1 MMRRRWLTRFGRLL
15 LTGVVAYAATA
26 APHADG
32 PAAANE
38 DAVKAAFI
46 YNFAL
51 FVEWPAEMERTGPF
65 VLGVLG
71 DDAFADVLTEVTRNK
86 TTTKRPVQVRR
97 LTAVDDPR
105 TCQLIFI
112 GSAADKQGVVLRR
125 ARGFP
130 VLTVGETADFL
141 RDGGII
147 RFVVEHDQLRFQIH
161 AAAAASSGLRIDPQ
175 LKRLA
180 LRPYEP

>member
-1 MMRRRWLTRFGRLL
+1 MAFL
-15 LTGVVAYAATA
+15 VALATTVALRAA
-26 APHADG
+26 AP
-32 PAAANE
+32 PTANE

-51 FVEWPAEMERTGPF
+51 FVEWPAEAQHAGPF

-71 DDAFADVLTEVTRNK
+71 DDAFADVLTEVTRGK
-86 TTTKRPVQVRR
+86 TTNRRPVQVRR

-105 TCQLIFI
+105 SCQLIFI
-112 GSAADKQGVVLRR
+112 GAAADKQGVVLRR
-125 ARGFP
+125 ARGYP

-147 RFVVEHDQLRFQIH
+147 RFVIENDQLRFQIH
-161 AAAAASSGLRIDPQ
+161 PAAAAASGLHIDPQ
-175 LKRLA
+175 LKRVA

>member
-1 MMRRRWLTRFGRLL
+1 MRRALLRLGPLL
-15 LTGVVAYAATA
+15 LALAVALVP
-26 APHADG
+26 APALRAG
-32 PAAANE
+32 APPTVNE

-51 FVEWPAEMERTGPF
+51 FVEWPGEADHTGPF
-65 VLGVLG
+65 VVGVLG
-71 DDAFADVLTEVTRNK
+71 DDAFADVLTAVTRGK
-86 TTTKRPVQVRR
+86 TTNKHPVQVRR

-112 GSAADKQGVVLRR
+112 GAAADKQGVVLRR

-130 VLTVGETADFL
+130 VLTVGETVDFL
-141 RDGGII
+141 HDGGII
-147 RFVVEHDQLRFQIH
+147 RFVIENDQLRFQIH
-161 AAAAASSGLRIDPQ
+161 PAAAAASGLRIDPQ
-175 LKRLA
+175 LKRVA

>member
-1 MMRRRWLTRFGRLL
+1 MAFLAALAT
-15 LTGVVAYAATA
+15 TVAPRAASPT
-26 APHADG
+26 
-32 PAAANE
+32 ANE

-51 FVEWPAEMERTGPF
+51 FVEWPAEAQRVGPF
-65 VLGVLG
+65 VLGVVG
-71 DDAFADVLTEVTRNK
+71 DDAIADVLTEVTRGKMTNR
-86 TTTKRPVQVRR
+86 RPVQVRR
-97 LTAVDDPR
+97 LTVVDDPR

-112 GSAADKQGVVLRR
+112 GAAADKQGVVLRR
-125 ARGFP
+125 ARGYP

-147 RFVVEHDQLRFQIH
+147 RFVIENDQLRFQIH
-161 AAAAASSGLRIDPQ
+161 PAAAADSGLRIDPQ
-175 LKRLA
+175 LKRVA

>member
-1 MMRRRWLTRFGRLL
+1 MSRSLPRLGVFL
-15 LTGVVAYAATA
+15 LALVVALATSTA
-26 APHADG
+26 LRAGAP
-32 PAAANE
+32 PTANE

-51 FVEWPAEMERTGPF
+51 FVEWPGEAEHTGPF
-65 VLGVLG
+65 VVGVLG
-71 DDAFADVLTEVTRNK
+71 DEAFADVLAGATRGK
-86 TTTKRPVQVRR
+86 TPNKRPVQVRR

-112 GSAADKQGVVLRR
+112 GAAADKQGVVLRR

-130 VLTVGETADFL
+130 VLTVGETVDFL

-147 RFVVEHDQLRFQIH
+147 RFVIENDQLRFQIH
-161 AAAAASSGLRIDPQ
+161 PAAAAASGLRIDPQ
-175 LKRLA
+175 LKRVA